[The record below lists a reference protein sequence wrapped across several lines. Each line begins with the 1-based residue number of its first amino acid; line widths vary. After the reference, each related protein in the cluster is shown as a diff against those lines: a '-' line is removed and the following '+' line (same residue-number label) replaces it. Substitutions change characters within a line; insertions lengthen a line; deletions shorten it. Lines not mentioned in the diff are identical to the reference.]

1 MVLISL
7 ISLRRLLRQRGFV
20 SFRLLFLATTQRVS
34 RCSLPSLR
42 GRGTSMSFITYV
54 IMTSVHYV
62 ILASASLLLCLLH
75 TQPLMSLCHYVF
87 RSSVTMSFTYSVPYV
102 FMSFWLLFLCYYVFY
117 ILRPLCLYVILSSVP
132 LLLCLLHTLS
142 PMSLCHS
149 GFISIKYF
157 YELPIL
163 SVNSEWQVGQYL
175 PFLSRTF
182 REKFISIKNT
192 IVYKIKKRRQNSDN
206 HKFIYLRRTGKEVKE
221 RKNRCKKKGFV
232 YIFHNKG

>member
-1 MVLISL
+1 MLISL

-62 ILASASLLLCLLH
+62 IMASASLLLYLYILSPLCLYVILASASLLLCLLH
-75 TQPLMSLCHYVF
+75 TQSLMSLCHYVF

-117 ILRPLCLYVILSSVP
+117 ILSPLCLYVILASVP
-132 LLLCLLHTLS
+132 LLLCLYI
-142 PMSLCHS
+142 LCPLCL
-149 GFISIKYF
+149 YV
-157 YELPIL
+157 IL
-163 SVNSEWQVGQYL
+163 AS
-175 PFLSRTF
+175 
-182 REKFISIKNT
+182 
-192 IVYKIKKRRQNSDN
+192 
-206 HKFIYLRRTGKEVKE
+206 
-221 RKNRCKKKGFV
+221 
-232 YIFHNKG
+232 